1 LDQSYLDVCYGSAP
15 AREKSKSPVGT
26 AEHQT
31 PRRSEDRETIMH
43 IWPIFQGLALVLV
56 ANGTPV
62 LAKKL
67 LGDRFAWPLD
77 FGGCFADGRPFL
89 GPSKTIRGVLLSLV
103 ATSMA
108 APWLGLSWKVG
119 AFLGATAMAG
129 DLISSFVKRRLKLTS
144 ESMAPGLDQ
153 MPESFIPLFACKGF
167 LGLTAADVLIA
178 TALFWVGEL
187 VLSRALFNLKIRD
200 RPY

>member
-1 LDQSYLDVCYGSAP
+1 MLHL
-15 AREKSKSPVGT
+15 
-26 AEHQT
+26 
-31 PRRSEDRETIMH
+31 
-43 IWPIFQGLALVLV
+43 WPIFRGLALVLV

-67 LGDRFAWPLD
+67 LGEWCAWPLD
-77 FGGCFADGRPFL
+77 FGWRFADGRPFL
-89 GPSKTIRGVLLSLV
+89 GPSKTIRGVLLSLA
-103 ATSMA
+103 ATAMA

-119 AFLGATAMAG
+119 AFVGAAAMAG

-153 MPESFIPLFACKGF
+153 TPESLIPLLACKTV
-167 LGLTAADVLIA
+167 LGLNTADVLIA
-178 TALFWVGEL
+178 TALFWIGEMA
-187 VLSRALFNLKIRD
+187 LSRALFNLKIRD